1 MTSPEEAMASRGDAG
16 TATVSE
22 ELHAVLR
29 AWNEATVRLEQ
40 THEALRAEVQRL
52 TRELE
57 QKNRELA
64 RKNRLADLG
73 LMASHVAH
81 EVRNNLVPVGL
92 YLNLLR
98 RRLASDPEG
107 LAVVDKLEG
116 AFRDLETMVGDLL
129 HFTRDREPRL
139 QPMELRQLVSEVVA
153 SLDGQLAAQKITFCN
168 EIPPGLSLSADAEML
183 RRAVINV
190 MLNAIDVLRHG
201 GMLRAWAED
210 HANFVELVIAD
221 NGPGFAE
228 EILARVFDP
237 FFTTKEGGTGLGLT
251 IVMRIA
257 EAHGG
262 TVIAE
267 NTPHGGACIR
277 LRLPRRGPTRPELA
291 PNHMAKDPSPAEA
304 EVPVARGMANT

>member
-1 MTSPEEAMASRGDAG
+1 MQASGAHGSLPAGTSPA
-16 TATVSE
+16 VIPE

-98 RRLASDPEG
+98 RRLANDAEG
-107 LAVVDKLEG
+107 LPIVDRLEG
-116 AFRDLETMVGDLL
+116 AFRALETMVSDLL

-139 QPMELRQLVSEVVA
+139 QAVELRRLVDEVLA
-153 SLDGQLAAQKITFCN
+153 SLEGQLAAQKIAVCN
-168 EIPPGLSLSADAEML
+168 DISPGLGVLADPEML
-183 RRAVINV
+183 RRAVVNIV
-190 MLNAIDVLRHG
+190 LNAIDVLREG
-201 GMLRAWAED
+201 GRLRTWAED
-210 HANFVELVIAD
+210 GGSFVDLVVAD
-221 NGPGFAE
+221 TGPGFPE
-228 EILARVFDP
+228 DVLPRIFDP
-237 FFTTKEGGTGLGLT
+237 FFTTKEEGTGLGLT

-267 NTPHGGACIR
+267 NAPEGGARIR
-277 LRLPRRGPTRPELA
+277 LRLPRRGRGES
-291 PNHMAKDPSPAEA
+291 KDAAAHRRSTQQS
-304 EVPVARGMANT
+304 V